1 MGQKCLLF
9 VSLSAEAQQTY
20 GSGLDGT
27 LLSDDVWIF
36 LMEVGEA
43 YGYHLTVLDRFAGWL
58 IHADGGVDDL
68 SRWSSVAAV
77 VREMLSEDVDG
88 DLGLGRIEPN
98 LVLEPITEIA
108 AWGLALVAREDRIV
122 RGSASVS

>member
-20 GSGLDGT
+20 CPGLDGT
-27 LLSDDVWIF
+27 LLSYDVWIF

-58 IHADGGVDDL
+58 IHADCGVDDL

-88 DLGLGRIEPN
+88 DPGLGRIEPN
-98 LVLEPITEIA
+98 LVLEPITEMA
-108 AWGLALVAREDRIV
+108 AWGLALVAREYRMV